1 MEYCYERIGRICSIS
16 SITPFLRY
24 SSASPLGIW
33 RKPALVIP
41 SEVEESLDIVL
52 AVAISSPLGIARKRA
67 KIISMP
73 AVATGPMIRREI
85 GDDHVCL
92 LVFDRPESGANIF
105 DAATLDELN
114 EHLDF
119 IENDASLRGLIIASA
134 KKSIF
139 VAGAD
144 LKTLLQQAQSGD
156 LRAFIA
162 HGQRVLNR
170 LAALKIPTVAAI
182 HGAAAGGGYEVV
194 LACDYRVASDDPATR
209 IGLPE
214 TTLGLMPAWGGCT
227 RLPRLIGIEKAA
239 EVIAKGKLYSAHEAL
254 KLGLVDEIV
263 PRDQLLD
270 AARKKLRD
278 GKCKLDGG
286 TRATPA
292 SQKLIPPPQHGN
304 AAPERAWEIINKTLS
319 ISPDESLRM
328 ELDAI
333 VDLGKTESTQNL
345 IRNFFLAEKYK
356 KGTSKAAPEK
366 VVHAAVIGA
375 GVMGSGIAQWLSS
388 RGVTVILRDIARE
401 QVDRGLANI
410 EKTYADAVKRGL
422 MTEEKAKAGRARIV
436 ASTAPMELRD
446 VEFIIE
452 AASEKFEIKKEI
464 FRELGM
470 QAGPKTIVATNTS
483 ALPVGRLAD
492 TTVSPEHV
500 IGLHFFNPVSRMKPV
515 EVVIAKQTSEDTRDR
530 SLAFVRQIGKLPV
543 VVRDSPGFLVNR
555 VLFPYLLDAAELF
568 ESGLETDKIDNALVQ
583 WGMPMG
589 PLRLID
595 EIGIDITIDIGNTL
609 EKAYGRR
616 DHVSSVL
623 LWLRDGNMLGRKAGA
638 GFYKY
643 EGKAQ
648 TPNESLMQW
657 RRALHGESD
666 DAEGPNIPRKL
677 SELNEEELAHRLI
690 FLMVNEAA
698 RCVEENVV
706 DSREDA
712 DYGMILGT
720 GFAPFRGG
728 PLRFAEHFGL
738 KKVVEEL
745 ERLAQTEE
753 KFSPCEILKKHAR
766 DGTRFYEK

>member
-1 MEYCYERIGRICSIS
+1 MRM
-16 SITPFLRY
+16 
-24 SSASPLGIW
+24 
-33 RKPALVIP
+33 
-41 SEVEESLDIVL
+41 
-52 AVAISSPLGIARKRA
+52 
-67 KIISMP
+67 MP
-73 AVATGPMIRREI
+73 AVATGPLIRREI

-114 EHLDF
+114 EHLDSV
-119 IENDASLRGLIIASA
+119 ENDGSLRGLIIASA

-156 LRAFIA
+156 MRAFIA

-170 LAALKIPTVAAI
+170 LAELKIPTVAAI
-182 HGAAAGGGYEVV
+182 HGASAGGGYEVT
-194 LACDYRVASDDPATR
+194 LACDYRIASDDPATR

-214 TTLGLMPAWGGCT
+214 TTLGLIPAWGGCT
-227 RLPRLIGIEKAA
+227 RLPRLIGVEKAA
-239 EVIAKGKLYSAHEAL
+239 EVIAKGKLYSAQEAG
-254 KLGLVDEIV
+254 KLGLVDV
-263 PRDQLLD
+263 VAPRDKLLEL
-270 AARKKLRD
+270 ARKKLRD
-278 GKCKLDGG
+278 GKRKLEG
-286 TRATPA
+286 RAPA
-292 SQKLIPPPQHGN
+292 SPASHELRPQKQRGN

-319 ISPDESLRM
+319 ISPDQSLRM

-333 VDLGKTESTQNL
+333 VDLGKSESTQNL

-446 VEFIIE
+446 VQFIIE
-452 AASEKFEIKKEI
+452 AASEKFEVKKEI

-483 ALPVGRLAD
+483 ALPIGRLAD
-492 TTVSPEHV
+492 ATVSPEQV
-500 IGLHFFNPVSRMKPV
+500 IGLHFFNPVSRMKLV
-515 EVVIAKQTSEDTRDR
+515 EVVIAKQTSEDTRAR

-543 VVRDSPGFLVNR
+543 IVRDNPGFLVNR

-568 ESGLETDKIDNALVQ
+568 ESGADTARIDNALVQ

-595 EIGIDITIDIGNTL
+595 EIGVDITIDIGNTL

-623 LWLRDGNMLGRKAGA
+623 LWLRDGKMLGRKSGA

-648 TPNESLMQW
+648 TPNESLAQW
-657 RRALHGESD
+657 RRALHGEPEG
-666 DAEGPNIPRKL
+666 AEGPNIPPDRHRDPRL
-677 SELNEEELAHRLI
+677 RLNEEGMANRLI

-706 DSREDA
+706 DSPEDA

-728 PLRFAEHFGL
+728 PLRFADHFGL
-738 KKVVEEL
+738 TKVVDEL

-766 DGTRFYEK
+766 DGTKFYAD